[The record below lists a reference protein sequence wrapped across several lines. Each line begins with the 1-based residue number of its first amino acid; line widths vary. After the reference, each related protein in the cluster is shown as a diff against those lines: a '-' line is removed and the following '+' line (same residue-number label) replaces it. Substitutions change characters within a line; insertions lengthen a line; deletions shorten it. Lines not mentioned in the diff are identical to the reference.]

1 MKILVKN
8 LGAIK
13 QAEIDLS
20 KKLTVFCGPNG
31 TGKTYLAYLIYSIT
45 SLNNKS
51 LGRILDKEYINQ
63 LVSNNTTKIEIEAN
77 KLWNYRE
84 EEVNNIKENLWNL
97 FAVAENKSDKFFS
110 KTEIEIVDKFED
122 FEKKY
127 YETAFED
134 R

>member
-84 EEVNNIKENLWNL
+84 EEVNNIKENLWNSE
-97 FAVAENKSDKFFS
+97 A
-110 KTEIEIVDKFED
+110 D
-122 FEKKY
+122 F
-127 YETAFED
+127 
-134 R
+134 